1 MIHFRFF
8 NIHFLCFLLIL
19 VLGCGAGGKMTSSK
33 PSGRSGMIE
42 DIDTFTLGDEF
53 NITGQPPL
61 RSSTYR
67 QSDSQNN
74 TGQSANER
82 TGALNPRISSNQQ
95 ASSAEPDTNTSGYRV
110 QIDLF
115 SDESDAHKYADRV
128 RSKIDMNVYV
138 SYEAPFFRVR
148 TGNFSTKSEAENY
161 VKYLKDKGFRKSMWI
176 KTMIN
181 KR

>member
-8 NIHFLCFLLIL
+8 HIHLLSFLLIL
-19 VLGCGAGGKMTSSK
+19 VSGCGAGGKMTSSK
-33 PSGRSGMIE
+33 TPGRSGMIE
-42 DIDTFTLGDEF
+42 DIDPFTLGDEF
-53 NITGQPPL
+53 NITEQSPL

-67 QSDSQNN
+67 QSDSQNI
-74 TGQSANER
+74 TAQSANER
-82 TGALNPRISSNQQ
+82 TGSPNPGISRHQL
-95 ASSAEPDTNTSGYRV
+95 ASSAESDTNTSGYRV

-138 SYEAPFFRVR
+138 LYEAPFFRVR
-148 TGNFSTKSEAENY
+148 TGHFSTKSEAEHY

-176 KTMIN
+176 KTMLN

>member
-1 MIHFRFF
+1 MK
-8 NIHFLCFLLIL
+8 
-19 VLGCGAGGKMTSSK
+19 ASK
-33 PSGRSGMIE
+33 APGRSSMKE
-42 DIDTFTLGDEF
+42 DIDPFALGDEF

-61 RSSTYR
+61 RSSMY
-67 QSDSQNN
+67 QQPDSQNIS
-74 TGQSANER
+74 GQSAIER
-82 TGALNPRISSNQQ
+82 TDSPNPGTSLHLQ
-95 ASSAEPDTNTSGYRV
+95 ASSTDSDTIRSGYRI

-138 SYEAPFFRVR
+138 LYEAPFFRVR
-148 TGNFSTKSEAENY
+148 TGNFSTKSEAEHY